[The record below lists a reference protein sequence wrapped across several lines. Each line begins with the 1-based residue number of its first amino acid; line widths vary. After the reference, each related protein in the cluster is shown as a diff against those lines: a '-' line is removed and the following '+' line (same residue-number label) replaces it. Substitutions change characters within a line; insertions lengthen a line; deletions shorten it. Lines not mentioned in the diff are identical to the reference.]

1 MKANIQTYLWG
12 HGSFTNTLKND
23 FIWDVDKYWELE
35 IFLLNII
42 KEIENKKT
50 VDKMMMADIYYLGQ
64 SIETAF
70 FSTLNPYDGWSVENI
85 DIDELTEYYDRFT
98 HIMRIFWGRIPL
110 RNNDYLLKENPLF
123 KDINFFQE

>member
-1 MKANIQTYLWG
+1 MKANIRTYLWG
-12 HGSFTNTLKND
+12 HESFTNTLKND
-23 FIWDVDKYWELE
+23 FVWDVDKYWDLE

-50 VDKMMMADIYYLGQ
+50 VDKAVMADVYYLGR

-70 FSTLNPYDGWSVENI
+70 SSTLNPYNAWSVENI
-85 DIDELTEYYDRFT
+85 DIEELTEYYDRFT

-110 RNNDYLLKENPLF
+110 REDDYLLKENPLF
-123 KDINFFQE
+123 KDL